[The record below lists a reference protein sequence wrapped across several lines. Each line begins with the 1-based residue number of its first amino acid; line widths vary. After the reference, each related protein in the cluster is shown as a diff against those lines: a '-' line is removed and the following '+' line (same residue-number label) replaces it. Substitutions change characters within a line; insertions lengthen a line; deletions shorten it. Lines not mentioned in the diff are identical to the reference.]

1 MYFHSP
7 GRTLDRLTDFWE
19 QHYRLQASALNALV
33 RISRSN
39 KDWSY
44 DLRVDLLESAMSLLH
59 AEKDESAS
67 VRRSGITKVAISGPL
82 FLIPVLGRGLP
93 VEVSAMGSAM
103 LIRRSAT

>member
-1 MYFHSP
+1 LYFHSP

-67 VRRSGITKVAISGPL
+67 VRRSGINQKGGKHPIDEEL
-82 FLIPVLGRGLP
+82 NLRL
-93 VEVSAMGSAM
+93 
-103 LIRRSAT
+103 RSTEPSPAYLRQ